1 MAYTGGSEAGAHAAE
16 AQLSSLAKAAGIC
29 FRFDQRTDWQPVE
42 SQRALLW
49 AARQGKAEPF
59 MDRLNQRHFEH
70 GQACAPT
77 LPPPRAAAR
86 AAAQSVPPRRRPL
99 AH

>member
-42 SQRALLW
+42 S
-49 AARQGKAEPF
+49 
-59 MDRLNQRHFEH
+59 H
-70 GQACAPT
+70 
-77 LPPPRAAAR
+77 PPP
-86 AAAQSVPPRRRPL
+86 PPVLTGHVSSFPPY
-99 AH
+99 